1 MRRDYLVSPS
11 MIGAETGLM
20 WSYDD
25 PSNVTVFDES
35 HPLAVSASKCNDSS
49 FCLWYLSPVWSFTD
63 SNNTQYALLGNLN
76 KWTAVSRQR
85 FPSFSRDATGMQ
97 TTFTLLGGTTEIVE
111 VLVYHSKLGLVHL
124 NCSLSCAEGI
134 LTITPA
140 TVTCTS

>member
-11 MIGAETGLM
+11 MIGAQAGLI

-25 PSNVTVFDES
+25 PSTVTIFNES
-35 HPLAVSASKCNDSS
+35 HPLAVSASRCNDSS
-49 FCLWYLSPVWSFTD
+49 FCLWYVSPVWSFAD
-63 SNNTQYALLGNLN
+63 PSNTQYALLGNLN

-85 FPSFSRDATGMQ
+85 FPSFSRNAEARQ
-97 TTFTLLGGTTEIVE
+97 TTFTLLGGTIEMVE

-134 LTITPA
+134 LTITPS